1 MDNSKNDYR
10 LGTLPGAMAPL
21 AMAYTPM
28 QKSVNPAYESNEA
41 LSRGTLFPGL
51 DLPFMGIVNKN
62 LEVTPLTELMA
73 IDFVAHELGL
83 YLDTHKDDKQAFEM
97 YQTFL
102 ALAKEAHDRYIRKF
116 GPVRKRD
123 MLGMESYTWLD
134 SPWPWDYQPKME
146 V

>member
-1 MDNSKNDYR
+1 MDNNKNDYR

-28 QKSVNPAYESNEA
+28 QKSADPAYESNEA

-97 YQTFL
+97 YQSFL
-102 ALAKEAHDRYIRKF
+102 ALAKEAHDRYIKKF
-116 GPVRKRD
+116 GPVLKRD

-134 SPWPWDYQPKME
+134 NPWPWDYQPKTE

>member
-1 MDNSKNDYR
+1 MDNKNDYR
-10 LGTLPGAMAPL
+10 LGTLPGSAAPL

-28 QKSVNPAYESNEA
+28 QKSVDPAYESCEA
-41 LSRGTLFPGL
+41 LARGTLFPGL

-62 LEVTPLTELMA
+62 LELTPLTELMA

-83 YLDTHKDDKQAFEM
+83 DRDTHRDDKQAFEM
-97 YQTFL
+97 YQSFL
-102 ALAKEAHDRYIRKF
+102 ALAAEAHSRYIKKF
-116 GPVRKRD
+116 GPVNKRD

-134 SPWPWDYQPKME
+134 SPWPWDYQPKTE

>member
-1 MDNSKNDYR
+1 MDNNKNDYR

-28 QKSVNPAYESNEA
+28 QKSADPAYECNEA

-97 YQTFL
+97 YQSFL
-102 ALAKEAHDRYIRKF
+102 ALAKEAHDRYIKKF
-116 GPVRKRD
+116 GPVLKRD

-134 SPWPWDYQPKME
+134 NPWPWDYQPKTE

>member
-1 MDNSKNDYR
+1 MDNNKNDYR

-28 QKSVNPAYESNEA
+28 QKSADPAYESNEA

-97 YQTFL
+97 YQTCL
-102 ALAKEAHDRYIRKF
+102 ALAKEAHDRYIKKF
-116 GPVRKRD
+116 GPVLKRD

-134 SPWPWDYQPKME
+134 NPWPWDYQPKTE